1 MQMAAVLVTFW
12 KGLQYRDI
20 EKLGKPGF
28 LYKVNSTQKTT
39 CDFEVEISETSLCP
53 KRPVFLMVA
62 GVDGIYMF
70 EYIYNYIHMM

>member
-1 MQMAAVLVTFW
+1 MAAVLVTFW

-53 KRPVFLMVA
+53 NRPVFLMVA
-62 GVDGIYMF
+62 GVDGIYV
-70 EYIYNYIHMM
+70 YI